1 MGQNKVTALITVFLT
16 FILFIILQP
25 GDDPLALIRIASIVA
40 AAVIILVL
48 VYTHFLWKVE
58 PFSRFH
64 KIVDISGKWQG
75 SLPIKEGKEIPLEM
89 KIKQYFDDVVVEI
102 ITDHNHS
109 ESLVTK
115 ISHDPDGSKLY
126 IVYKCKPTTRV
137 ESKDEIDHG
146 TIILRLDE
154 DVLEGEF
161 FNSKNIAGHIEL
173 YRKD

>member
-40 AAVIILVL
+40 AIVIVMVVI
-48 VYTHFLWKVE
+48 YTRFLWRLE
-58 PFSRFH
+58 PFTRFH
-64 KIVDISGKWQG
+64 HIVDISGKW
-75 SLPIKEGKEIPLEM
+75 EGKMPLSDKEIPVEV
-89 KIKQYFDDVVVEI
+89 KIKQYYDDVIVKI
-102 ITDHNHS
+102 TTDHNFS

-115 ISHDPDGSKLY
+115 ISNEPDGSKLY
-126 IVYKCKPTTRV
+126 LVYKCKPNSRI
-137 ESKDEIDHG
+137 ESKQEIDYG
-146 TIILRLDE
+146 TMIFRLDE

-161 FNSKNIAGHIEL
+161 FNSKKLSGHIEL

>member
-40 AAVIILVL
+40 AIVIVMVVI
-48 VYTHFLWKVE
+48 YTRFLWRLE
-58 PFSRFH
+58 PFTRFH
-64 KIVDISGKWQG
+64 HIVDISGKW
-75 SLPIKEGKEIPLEM
+75 EGKMPLSDKEIPVEV
-89 KIKQYFDDVVVEI
+89 KIKQYYDDVVVKI
-102 ITDHNHS
+102 TTDHNFS

-115 ISHDPDGSKLY
+115 ISNEPDGSKLY
-126 IVYKCKPTTRV
+126 LVYKCKPNSRI
-137 ESKDEIDHG
+137 ESKQEIDYG
-146 TIILRLDE
+146 TMIFRLDE

-161 FNSKNIAGHIEL
+161 FNSKKLSGHIEL

>member
-40 AAVIILVL
+40 AVVIILVV
-48 VYTHFLWKVE
+48 VYTRVLWKVE

-75 SLPIKEGKEIPLEM
+75 ELPVGENKTIPLEM
-89 KIKQYFDDVVVEI
+89 KVKQYFDDVEI
-102 ITDHNHS
+102 EIKTDHNHS

-115 ISHDPDGSKLY
+115 ISYEPDGSKLY
-126 IVYKCKPTTRV
+126 VVYKCKPNTRV
-137 ESKDEIDHG
+137 ESKSEIDYG

-154 DVLEGEF
+154 DVLEGEV
-161 FNSKNIAGHIEL
+161 FNSKDMHGHIEL